1 MNDHQS
7 LAACR
12 TPTLYFIGVSTLQS
26 SIMQVFPQWATVLG
40 LDATIMGYDAP
51 LGASPEIYRAIVEH
65 IKHDPLA
72 RGALVT
78 THKIDLLNATHD
90 LFDQLDPYAQQCGEV
105 SCIAKHGDELWGFAK
120 DPISSALSWAHFV
133 PPTYRP
139 TVLCLG
145 AGGAAMA
152 ISLATATFPPAYRP
166 IRFIAVDINPSRLD
180 HLREVHQPLETDVQF
195 EYLLNDDTL
204 ANDAL
209 VHTLPERAVIINA
222 TGMGKDR
229 PGSPLTDTVQFP
241 IGGIVWELNYRGE
254 RPFLQQARAQEGNR
268 QLIVEDG
275 WVYFLHGWTQV
286 IAEVFQF
293 ELDANRMKQFDQV
306 ASVLRPQ

>member
-7 LAACR
+7 LSACH

-26 SIMQVFPQWATVLG
+26 SIMQVFPQWASTLG
-40 LDATIMGYDAP
+40 LDATIKGYDAP
-51 LGASPEIYRAIVEH
+51 LGASAEVYRAIVEH
-65 IKHDPLA
+65 IKQDPLA

-78 THKIDLLNATHD
+78 SHKIDLLNATQD

-105 SCIAKHGDELWGFAK
+105 SCIAKRGDQLWGFAK
-120 DPISSALSWAHFV
+120 DPISSGLSWAHFV

-152 ISLATATFPPAYRP
+152 ISLATATFPSAYRP
-166 IRFIAVDINPSRLD
+166 IRFIIVDIHPARLD
-180 HLREVHQPLETDVQF
+180 HLREVHQGLESDVQF
-195 EYLLNDDTL
+195 EYILNDDARL
-204 ANDAL
+204 NDEL
-209 VHTLPERAVIINA
+209 VHALPQRSVIINA

-229 PGSPLTDTVQFP
+229 PGSPLTDAVQFP

-254 RPFLQQARAQEGNR
+254 RQFLQQARAQEGNR

-293 ELDANRMKQFDQV
+293 ELDATRMKQFDQV